1 MEKEKK
7 GIIWNSILREC
18 LGIFKKWNKNNKKL
32 EKIITFL
39 ILLNLLSKTV
49 RDSLSMFVMGR
60 ILFRGV

>member
-18 LGIFKKWNKNNKKL
+18 LGIFVFKKYKKL
-32 EKIITFL
+32 GKIIAFL